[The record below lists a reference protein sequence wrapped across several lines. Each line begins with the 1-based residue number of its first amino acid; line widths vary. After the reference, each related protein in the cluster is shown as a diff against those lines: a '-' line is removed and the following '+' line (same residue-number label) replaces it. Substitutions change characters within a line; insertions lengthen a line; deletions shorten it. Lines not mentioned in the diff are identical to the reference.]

1 MNEIYDKLDE
11 IKNNLDHLEIF
22 DKLNKSLEKIKLND
36 ELINKIKKYN
46 ETKDE
51 NLRLDIYQYEE
62 IKEYKNLENE
72 VNLLILQINQKLKR
86 IKSVGGCNHACH

>member
-11 IKNNLDHLEIF
+11 VKYILDHQEIF
-22 DKLNKSLEKIKLND
+22 DKLNESLEKIKLNG

-72 VNLLILQINQKLKR
+72 VNLLILQINQKLKK
-86 IKSVGGCNHACH
+86 IKDVGGCNHACH

>member
-11 IKNNLDHLEIF
+11 VKNSLNHLEIF
-22 DKLNKSLEKIKLND
+22 DKLNESLEKIKLND

-46 ETKDE
+46 ERKDE

-72 VNLLILQINQKLKR
+72 VNLLILQINQKLKK
-86 IKSVGGCNHACH
+86 IKDVGGCNHACH